1 MRAVEFNW
9 LKTVDVIEYDQYNNV
24 VSFSLE
30 HGDSYITA
38 LVTPTSFD
46 SIEVMVD
53 SNPQNALPA
62 KIAQLNPTDVCIV
75 RDYDQVRAISG
86 MPFTLTAYQF
96 NDLNTFLHE
105 HIRETEKWLN

>member
-9 LKTVDVIEYDQYNNV
+9 LTKVDDIEYDKANNIV
-24 VSFSLE
+24 RFCLSLE
-30 HGDSYITA
+30 DAYVDVQ
-38 LVTPTSFD
+38 VTPTSFD

-53 SNPQNALPA
+53 SNPQNAIEA

-75 RDYDQVRAISG
+75 GDYDQVHAISG

-96 NDLNTFLHE
+96 NDLNTFLYE
-105 HIRETEKWLN
+105 HIEENKKWLM

>member
-9 LKTVDVIEYDQYNNV
+9 LTTVDVIEYDEYNNV

-38 LVTPTSFD
+38 LVTPTSSD

-53 SNPQNALPA
+53 SNPQNAIPA

-75 RDYDQVRAISG
+75 GDYDKVHAISG
-86 MPFTLTAYQF
+86 MPFSLTGQQLYE
-96 NDLNTFLHE
+96 LNLYLYE
-105 HIRETEKWLN
+105 HIKETEKWLN